1 MMRALERF
9 YRVLLYLYPASF
21 RNEYGRALTATFV
34 ARLRDMSGPARPLL
48 GALAAVGDVVPNAIA
63 AHWEILR
70 HDVRYAGR
78 SLRASPGFTLTAI
91 LVIALGVG
99 ANTAAFSL
107 ADFVLLR
114 PLPFHEPDRLVDL
127 WESTPGYP
135 HMEFSP
141 ANYRDMKAMTHSFAA
156 MGAYSDRTMNL
167 VGTGEPRHLTVGI
180 MTPHAMP
187 VLGVPPLLGRAI
199 TPEDSTNEQ
208 VVVLSYGLWQSQFG
222 GDAGI
227 VGRAVRLDGEPYSVI
242 GVMPAAFAF
251 PTREIDAWVPF
262 LLREAF
268 FADRSDNFLSVVARL
283 RPGVTTEQAAT
294 DGAVHPAARVC
305 ESREPPARAVRASK
319 PRAGGSR
326 GAWRR
331 TRAHRQ
337 AARHREHGAGAV
349 RRHCGRG
356 DRRGRGAGARAPGA
370 RLASGE
376 WPAVSGPAGTA
387 RSRGTRSLDRTDV
400 RSRAGHR
407 RGAEQGARR
416 PSRRSSWRRADAAT
430 SRGPRDDRGRRLRRA
445 PRVVGTP
452 HSGGPSDP
460 GD

>member
-135 HMEFSP
+135 RMEFSP

-268 FADRSDNFLSVVARL
+268 FADRSDNFLSVVALL
-283 RPGVTTEQAAT
+283 RPGVTTEQRGSSSSTRERTSTRARLSLTCAT
-294 DGAVHPAARVC
+294 RC
-305 ESREPPARAVRASK
+305 
-319 PRAGGSR
+319 PRAPGCSCSPS
-326 GAWRR
+326 
-331 TRAHRQ
+331 
-337 AARHREHGAGAV
+337 AV
-349 RRHCGRG
+349 RRC
-356 DRRGRGAGARAPGA
+356 
-370 RLASGE
+370 ASCC
-376 WPAVSGPAGTA
+376 
-387 RSRGTRSLDRTDV
+387 SRV
-400 RSRAGHR
+400 RISRA
-407 RGAEQGARR
+407 
-416 PSRRSSWRRADAAT
+416 SC
-430 SRGPRDDRGRRLRRA
+430 SRGPRIEAASWRFARRLAPDASASSGSSSPRA
-445 PRVVGTP
+445 WGWRCSAALRAWRSPW
-452 HSGGPSDP
+452 P
-460 GD
+460 GCRCSRAWCPTRFR

>member
-187 VLGVPPLLGRAI
+187 FPIPTVASLNNAFRVLPHVN
-199 TPEDSTNEQ
+199 S
-208 VVVLSYGLWQSQFG
+208 
-222 GDAGI
+222 
-227 VGRAVRLDGEPYSVI
+227 
-242 GVMPAAFAF
+242 
-251 PTREIDAWVPF
+251 
-262 LLREAF
+262 
-268 FADRSDNFLSVVARL
+268 
-283 RPGVTTEQAAT
+283 
-294 DGAVHPAARVC
+294 
-305 ESREPPARAVRASK
+305 
-319 PRAGGSR
+319 PRAMP
-326 GAWRR
+326 R
-331 TRAHRQ
+331 TMTVKVCV
-337 AARHREHGAGAV
+337 AAL
-349 RRHCGRG
+349 
-356 DRRGRGAGARAPGA
+356 PPI
-370 RLASGE
+370 
-376 WPAVSGPAGTA
+376 PATTGM
-387 RSRGTRSLDRTDV
+387 
-400 RSRAGHR
+400 
-407 RGAEQGARR
+407 
-416 PSRRSSWRRADAAT
+416 
-430 SRGPRDDRGRRLRRA
+430 
-445 PRVVGTP
+445 
-452 HSGGPSDP
+452 
-460 GD
+460 